1 MKPPMNTDGHGFV
14 GSALAAAFTGPS
26 TGVGRR
32 LFVFLSYLVL
42 CGAAWAGPPEFR
54 VGEEE
59 KGRVVG
65 KATAHGE
72 YRQYVPRSVGP
83 QFGTA
88 VLVHGM
94 LGRNEEAGEVAERF
108 IRRWIPAAERRG
120 IILLAPAF
128 DQENFGGH
136 RGPGGGYRG
145 LFGRE
150 IGADE
155 FVNEIVDRYKQV
167 SGKYDGRFY
176 LYGHSAGGQFVS
188 RYVVRHP
195 ERVVAA
201 VISAA
206 GTYAFPNPEVPW
218 TNGMAPL
225 VRSMQWHGTDDVQ
238 HIDIQP
244 DPQGWVKAATL
255 PIVVVVGSH
264 DVEALKGIAGQKGG
278 TRLERARHWV
288 QDMNESARRH
298 DQEGRVR
305 LVVVTGPGHNS
316 AQLTP
321 TCVQHL
327 FGR

>member
-1 MKPPMNTDGHGFV
+1 MKLQIDTDKHGLV
-14 GSALAAAFTGPS
+14 RWALPTTFTDLSTYAGWRPLAF
-26 TGVGRR
+26 
-32 LFVFLSYLVL
+32 LFCLVL
-42 CGAAWAGPPEFR
+42 CGATWAGPPEFR
-54 VGEEE
+54 VGEDE
-59 KGRVVG
+59 KGRVVC

-72 YRQYVPRSVGP
+72 YVQYVPRSVTP
-83 QFGTA
+83 QFRMA

-94 LGRNEEAGEVAERF
+94 LGRDEDAGEVAERF
-108 IRRWIPAAERRG
+108 IRRWIPAGERLG

-128 DQENFGGH
+128 DQRNFGGY

-155 FVNEIVDRYKQV
+155 FVNEIVDQYKAL
-167 SGKYDGRFY
+167 SPKYDGRFY

-195 ERVVAA
+195 QRIIAA

-206 GTYAFPNPEVPW
+206 GTYAFPNPDVPW
-218 TNGMAPL
+218 ADGMAPL
-225 VRSMQWHGTDDVQ
+225 VRSMRWEGGDEMQ

-244 DPQGWVKAATL
+244 DPQGWIKAAAL
-255 PIVVVVGSH
+255 PITVVVGSQ
-264 DVEALKGIAGQKGG
+264 DTEALKGIGGQKGG

-288 QDMNESARRH
+288 QDMNRLAQRL
-298 DQEGRVR
+298 DKTGRGR
-305 LVVVTGPGHNS
+305 LVVVDGAAHSS